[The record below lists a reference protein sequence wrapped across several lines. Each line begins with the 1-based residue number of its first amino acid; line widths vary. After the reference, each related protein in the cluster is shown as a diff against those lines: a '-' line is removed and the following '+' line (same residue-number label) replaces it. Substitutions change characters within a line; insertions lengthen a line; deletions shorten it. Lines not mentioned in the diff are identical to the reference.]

1 MRFSWPPSPQN
12 CPHLPP
18 SLFVCLL
25 YRVSQKMS
33 HSWDREP
40 KKFGTSYSETKHLL
54 DLKLWQ
60 RRTFMSTRSQHFRP
74 NRLVV
79 SKCEIIF
86 GTPCICGT
94 PESTLPLNPSQSSH
108 SPSKNQQT
116 LLVPSCCKKR
126 FPKISR
132 LFKAKTH

>member
-18 SLFVCLL
+18 SLFVC
-25 YRVSQKMS
+25 YTGC
-33 HSWDREP
+33 P
-40 KKFGTSYSETKHLL
+40 KKCPTLGIGNPETKHLL

-60 RRTFMSTRSQHFRP
+60 RRTFMSTRSQHLRP

-94 PESTLPLNPSQSSH
+94 PESPLPLNPSQGSH

-116 LLVPSCCKKR
+116 LLVPSCCKNR